1 MSAGGGEGGAGEAGA
16 PPHVRPS
23 PRTSAASRPASA
35 SRTPRS
41 VASAA
46 TSDALVTPR
55 SSAPVAATGVTAAS
69 PARSVATAAPAASN
83 TLLVTP
89 PRRGGAA
96 GAAAVATPVAT
107 PSSAAVN
114 MSVALTASPPPADG
128 SGLGSGGGGGGV
140 VRWSLADALEQA
152 DSLPHAANGLLV
164 DTLLVLLHTAPAVED
179 QWGDTLAEV
188 AADRTYFME
197 GGAHGGA
204 LHRVAAAATV
214 VMACATGALGASDA
228 AQVVASV
235 DVGGLA
241 RGAVAPLPA
250 ATALLAAVAA
260 APWQPRVDP
269 TPLCP
274 PAALARGGGV
284 PVVKLLL
291 AVAYAALSTLRW
303 HAPRYAVALADTD
316 GGGEVEEEVEG
327 GDDGDSAAAADAQDL
342 DFVSP
347 LARARDDG
355 SDADDAAAVA
365 VHPPASGSNRAS
377 SRAGGPRPGATT
389 AAAASSG
396 TEARIMPPMAPA
408 MLNAWHAECERVR
421 PRLHAVDAGTA
432 AVLSG
437 DVAPPPAPGAGGG
450 SGGSGGGGPRGAGGS
465 DWARRLAQ
473 LQRAAA
479 GSVVTGGTA
488 AALDAVAV
496 DCRDALEVV
505 ARAERRW
512 NAGSGDA
519 GGGAGVARLVAQY
532 GDAAET
538 AASLTARLA
547 AAQAAVAARSAELAG
562 CIEDAD
568 ALAEAVEAAT
578 TAMSST
584 DALMRIRRAL
594 GALRAETRALDVAL
608 GMARTR
614 HFTAQKAEAAAASAA
629 AAAAPA
635 GGGRRGGSRGGRRH
649 RGRGDDDDD
658 DDGDGDGDDAT

>member
-1 MSAGGGEGGAGEAGA
+1 
-16 PPHVRPS
+16 
-23 PRTSAASRPASA
+23 
-35 SRTPRS
+35 
-41 VASAA
+41 
-46 TSDALVTPR
+46 
-55 SSAPVAATGVTAAS
+55 
-69 PARSVATAAPAASN
+69 
-83 TLLVTP
+83 
-89 PRRGGAA
+89 
-96 GAAAVATPVAT
+96 
-107 PSSAAVN
+107 
-114 MSVALTASPPPADG
+114 
-128 SGLGSGGGGGGV
+128 

-197 GGAHGGA
+197 GGGHGGA

-214 VMACATGALGASDA
+214 VMACATGALGTSDA

-241 RGAVAPLPA
+241 RGTVAPLPA

-274 PAALARGGGV
+274 PAALARGGGT

-316 GGGEVEEEVEG
+316 GGGEVEEAVEG
-327 GDDGDSAAAADAQDL
+327 GDDGDGAAAADAQDL

-355 SDADDAAAVA
+355 SDGDDAAAVA
-365 VHPPASGSNRAS
+365 VPRPASGSNRAS
-377 SRAGGPRPGATT
+377 SRAGGPRPGSTAA

-421 PRLHAVDAGTA
+421 PRLHAVDTGTA

-437 DVAPPPAPGAGGG
+437 DVVPAPAPGAAGG
-450 SGGSGGGGPRGAGGS
+450 SGGGGGPRGAGGS

-496 DCRDALEVV
+496 DCRDALDVV

-519 GGGAGVARLVAQY
+519 GGAGVARLVAQY

-547 AAQAAVAARSAELAG
+547 AAQAAVATRSAELAG

-629 AAAAPA
+629 AAVPA

-649 RGRGDDDDD
+649 RGRGDNDDDDADGDD
-658 DDGDGDGDDAT
+658 DDGAM